1 MVDLWAGLRATD
13 DVVWAGGGVNASAK
27 LKNNL
32 SLYADA
38 TAGYRKDAFSSGL
51 AVEAI
56 GGLRW
61 RF

>member
-1 MVDLWAGLRATD
+1 MQD
-13 DVVWAGGGVNASAK
+13 DVTWAGGGLSAAAK